1 MALGAIEALQGQ
13 GMKPGEVLVTGFDA
27 VPEALARVRDG
38 WLAATAD
45 QRPGFAVK
53 TAMSQL
59 VANIREKKA
68 ITGADYAPTMI
79 TKDNLDQAE
88 RIGEAGK

>member
-1 MALGAIEALQGQ
+1 M
-13 GMKPGEVLVTGFDA
+13 VTGFDA

-38 WLAATAD
+38 WLAVTAD

-53 TAMSQL
+53 TSMSQL

-88 RIGEAGK
+88 RIGEAGQ